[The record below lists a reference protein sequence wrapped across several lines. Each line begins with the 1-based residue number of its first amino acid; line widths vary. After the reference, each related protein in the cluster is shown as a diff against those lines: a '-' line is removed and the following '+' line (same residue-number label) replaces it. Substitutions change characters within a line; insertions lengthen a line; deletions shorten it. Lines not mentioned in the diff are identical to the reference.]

1 MVSQWGRVA
10 AGKHTSQCRG
20 SRMVR
25 GQLTTVL
32 TRSAV
37 ASLGKVGACAA
48 RGASV
53 GRSGGRVGDPL
64 AVLVEVGRHAVPAG
78 KHVVRPRRRLR
89 ALEGLTKAAPIDRCF
104 SPGTVMKARH
114 LHLSLRKWTPMYSEV
129 CFAGCR
135 TKTGRPAASGLP
147 PAVVELAGRL
157 AGLQPPPAPSRRLS
171 TGAGPAARS
180 RDHPNRGRRV
190 ARASP

>member
-1 MVSQWGRVA
+1 MR
-10 AGKHTSQCRG
+10 C
-20 SRMVR
+20 
-25 GQLTTVL
+25 
-32 TRSAV
+32 
-37 ASLGKVGACAA
+37 

-135 TKTGRPAASGLP
+135 TKTGRPAASVPRKLTSLSLP
-147 PAVVELAGRL
+147 TA
-157 AGLQPPPAPSRRLS
+157 RRRAS
-171 TGAGPAARS
+171 TAKPAASSPSKSPRCPIS
-180 RDHPNRGRRV
+180 PATLGF
-190 ARASP
+190 ARHFYLPSCQ